1 MAATRTKSVRIKTA
15 PPPEVQR
22 QQEMFSRNLA
32 HQMQLKSLSQ
42 SDLAGKVWGKTK
54 DGRGYTVA
62 RNRDRISAYLANAGM
77 PGPENLRKLAVVL
90 GCSVEDLV
98 GSENLP
104 RPVTRRALTHVTVA
118 LAMVAEHPGMMQV
131 KLDLLLPTE
140 AAMEIVGI
148 AEKYRR
154 EAADASAGTDGDGA
168 GGHDQ

>member
-77 PGPENLRKLAVVL
+77 PGPENLRKLAMHL

-118 LAMVAEHPGMMQV
+118 LAMVAEHPGMMQMQV

-148 AEKYRR
+148 AEKHRQ
-154 EAADASAGTDGDGA
+154 AAAVAGSGGDGA
-168 GGHDQ
+168 DDQ